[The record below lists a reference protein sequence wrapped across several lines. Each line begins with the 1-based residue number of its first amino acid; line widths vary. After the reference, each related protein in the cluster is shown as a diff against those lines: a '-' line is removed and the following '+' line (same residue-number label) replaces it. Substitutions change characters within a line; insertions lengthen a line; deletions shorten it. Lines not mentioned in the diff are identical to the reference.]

1 MLHNA
6 PPGLPRERWQA
17 HPALSLL
24 RAACHFPVPA
34 GQKEPTVQED
44 PIAMKTSAAAARAAI
59 AAADIRTTRAQPV
72 IEAQRLTLR
81 PIRRQDIDQLQLYT
95 SDRRVAEGTRS
106 IPHPLPDGAAE
117 GFIEA
122 ALKPGH
128 DEDVWAMD
136 GSLQG
141 SAGLM
146 GVISLK
152 PLDRGQ
158 SQIGYWVAPAF
169 WNSGLASEAVRA
181 LIQANPHGSRT
192 LFAEVFQDNPV
203 SARILTNAGF
213 EYIGDA
219 EAFSEARGRSVPTWT
234 YLRRMD

>member
-1 MLHNA
+1 MNI
-6 PPGLPRERWQA
+6 
-17 HPALSLL
+17 
-24 RAACHFPVPA
+24 PV
-34 GQKEPTVQED
+34 
-44 PIAMKTSAAAARAAI
+44 SAARAALS
-59 AAADIRTTRAQPV
+59 AADVNAGHAQQV
-72 IEAQRLTLR
+72 INAQRLTLR
-81 PIRRQDIDQLQLYT
+81 PIRRQDRDQLHLYT
-95 SDRRVAEGTRS
+95 SDRRLAEGTRS
-106 IPHPLPDGAAE
+106 IPHPLPADAADA
-117 GFIEA
+117 FITA
-122 ALKPGH
+122 ALAPGRE
-128 DEDVWAMD
+128 EDVWAMD
-136 GSLQG
+136 GTPQG
-141 SAGLM
+141 SASLM
-146 GVISLK
+146 GVISLN

-203 SARILTNAGF
+203 SARLLTNAGF